1 MAVKKAVRAVMEV
14 EAARAAA
21 AAEAMAME
29 RKAVVAAEA
38 AEVAHQVA
46 ARVEMVVAVDKGAA
60 APLTADSDVAW
71 AAAAAIA
78 ARPALL
84 HEAPMDSSLQRRGS
98 RVVRPASRWKAR
110 PCTSG
115 MVAMAVALEPRA

>member
-1 MAVKKAVRAVMEV
+1 MEV

-29 RKAVVAAEA
+29 RKAVVAAVA

-60 APLTADSDVAW
+60 ALYLADSDVAW

-84 HEAPMDSSLQRRGS
+84 LEAPMDSRLQRRGS
-98 RVVRPASRWKAR
+98 RAARPASRWRAR

-115 MVAMAVALEPRA
+115 MVEKAVVLEPPA